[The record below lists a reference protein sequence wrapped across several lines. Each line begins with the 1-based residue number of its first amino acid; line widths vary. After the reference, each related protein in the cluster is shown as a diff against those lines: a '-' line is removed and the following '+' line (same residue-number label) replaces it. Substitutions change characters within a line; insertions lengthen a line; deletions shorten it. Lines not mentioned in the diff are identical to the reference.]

1 MATLKAGTNLR
12 GEQGPNY
19 LELGRPQPASGI
31 ALASKLAAGT
41 EVVKSLWIMCSL
53 RLAHLAL

>member
-1 MATLKAGTNLR
+1 MATLKAGINLR

-41 EVVKSLWIMCSL
+41 ELVKSLWIMCSL